1 MLKQNSDTSVSVS
14 DFLVCSRWFCQQL
27 FKTGAVFVLS
37 PPHFFFPAFCADL
50 VVLPVVSFFSTLLI
64 TPTATVCFMSRTAN
78 LPKGGYSWSDFNNG
92 CITRFDTFRTIL
104 QFLARATI
112 NLFNQF
118 CELAGNVSSM
128 TIQNWSI
135 SCMDLTGVV

>member
-78 LPKGGYSWSDFNNG
+78 LPKGGYSWNDSTHIG
-92 CITRFDTFRTIL
+92 L
-104 QFLARATI
+104 L
-112 NLFNQF
+112 
-118 CELAGNVSSM
+118 GVSLTMAASP
-128 TIQNWSI
+128 
-135 SCMDLTGVV
+135 DLTLLGLSSSFLPERRSIFSINSVNLQAM